1 MERTSDQPVLL
12 PVPHNS
18 TELEQRGD
26 SSSWDVDGLVKET
39 KPSVQSLPQQ
49 LWWHIPIIAARWRQ
63 KRQGF
68 KVAVGYLV
76 SLRPDW
82 AT

>member
-1 MERTSDQPVLL
+1 MERTNDQPVSL
-12 PVPHNS
+12 PVPHKS

-39 KPSVQSLPQQ
+39 NPSVQSLPQQ
-49 LWWHIPIIAARWRQ
+49 LWWHIPIIPARWRQ
-63 KRQGF
+63 KGQGF

-76 SLRPDW
+76 SLRPDC